1 MLAASSAA
9 SLLLCG
15 PAYSQA
21 PAPAPTAAPAPAA
34 APAPPA
40 AAATPAPAAAAPA
53 VTPAPAAA
61 PAASPAPAADDS
73 TALPDIEV
81 VAPKRVQPLRHARR
95 EVATEKRQRPTAAP
109 PPQTPEKR
117 LAGTNDKFDEARRVL
132 LAPGGA
138 GSYVMN
144 RQALEALPQGTNTP
158 LDKALLQVPGVS
170 QDSAS
175 SGELHVRNE
184 HANLQYRIN
193 GIMLPDGVGAFG
205 QIIDTGIVGSLA
217 LITGALPAQY
227 GLRTAGVLD
236 IQTKADAFNNSGS
249 VSVYG
254 GSHGNITTSAEY
266 GGTVGQTQYYVSGR
280 YFGSNVGIEN
290 PTPAYN
296 AIHDNTSQEKGFL
309 YLSTLIDPTSRL
321 TFMSGVSNGAYE
333 IPNNP
338 GQTPAPPFGSSSFNS
353 SQLNERQ
360 TEFNQF
366 NVLAYQHSGD
376 GIDYQ
381 LSYFNRYS
389 SLHFLPDPIGD
400 LVFNGVASDVYRQSF
415 INGIQEDTSYR
426 LGFAHTLKFGF
437 STSAEQSLVN
447 DGSTALRLDNSG
459 NPTDTTTS
467 AFDSNTKTGYL
478 FSTYLEDEWKVTNT
492 VTVNAGLRFDQMWQF
507 VDANQLSPR
516 LNATWKPYDGTT
528 FHAGYS
534 RNFTPP
540 EQVLAAPTN
549 LALLQGTSAQP
560 AVSQNDP
567 VQPERSNVYDIGVDQ
582 KIYAIPGLEMGLDAY
597 YKTATDLLDDGQF
610 GQAYVLSAFNY
621 ARGQNVGVELKANY
635 TNGNLRLY
643 GNVAWARQRAT
654 DIVSNQY
661 LFAPDELA
669 YIANGYVYTDHAQL
683 LTASAGASYL
693 WSGTKFSAD
702 MIYGSGLRNGFANT
716 TSLPSYTQ
724 VNLGVSHDFN
734 WVSATKPT
742 TLRFDVVNL
751 FDSIYEIRD
760 GSGIGVFA
768 PQFGPRRGFYF
779 GISQKL

>member
-1 MLAASSAA
+1 M
-9 SLLLCG
+9 
-15 PAYSQA
+15 
-21 PAPAPTAAPAPAA
+21 
-34 APAPPA
+34 
-40 AAATPAPAAAAPA
+40 
-53 VTPAPAAA
+53 V
-61 PAASPAPAADDS
+61 
-73 TALPDIEV
+73 ALPDVEIT
-81 VAPKRVQPLRHARR
+81 APKAVKPRRPVTRV
-95 EVATEKRQRPTAAP
+95 VTGKRSVRPPTSP
-109 PPQTPEKR
+109 PPTEAKIV
-117 LAGTNDKFDEARRVL
+117 ADKNEKFDEARRNIV
-132 LAPGGA
+132 AATGA
-138 GSYVMN
+138 GSYQMSQ
-144 RQALEALPQGTNTP
+144 QALEALPQGTNTT
-158 LDKALLQVPGVS
+158 LDRALLQAPGVS
-170 QDSAS
+170 QDSTAS
-175 SGELHVRNE
+175 GDLHVRNE

-236 IQTKADAFNNSGS
+236 IQTKADAFSNTGS

-266 GGTVGQTQYYVSGR
+266 GGTIGQTQYYVSGR
-280 YFGSNVGIEN
+280 YYGSSVGIEN

-309 YLSTLIDPTSRL
+309 YLSTVLDPTSRL
-321 TFMSGVSNGAYE
+321 TLMSGISNGTYQ

-338 GQTPAPPFGSSSFNS
+338 GQTPAFSLPGVAGFDS

-366 NVLAYQHSGD
+366 NVLAYQKSGD

-381 LSYFNRYS
+381 FSYFNRYS
-389 SLHFLPDPIGD
+389 QLHFTPDPIGD
-400 LVFNGVASDVYRQSF
+400 LVFNGVASDVYRQSV

-437 STSAEQSLVN
+437 SASAENSLVN
-447 DGSTALRLDNSG
+447 NISSVLAADPAGNQAFDASG
-459 NPTDTTTS
+459 NPLGPYS
-467 AFDSNTKTGYL
+467 VFDSSAKTGYL
-478 FSTYLEDEWKVTNT
+478 FSTYIVDEWKVTNT
-492 VTVNAGLRFDQMWQF
+492 VTINAGLRFDQMWQY

-516 LNATWKPYDGTT
+516 ASVTWKPTDDTS

-549 LALLQGTSAQP
+549 LALVQGSTAQP

-582 KIYAIPGLEMGLDAY
+582 KISAIPGLEVGVDAY

-610 GQAYVLSAFNY
+610 GAAYVLSAFNY
-621 ARGQNVGVELKANY
+621 ARAQNVGVELKTTY

-643 GNVAWARQRAT
+643 GNLAWARQRAT
-654 DIVSNQY
+654 DVVSNQY

-683 LTASAGASYL
+683 LTGSAGASYL
-693 WSGTKFSAD
+693 WNGTRFSAD

-716 TSLPSYTQ
+716 TTLPSYTQ
-724 VNLGVSHDFN
+724 VNLGVSHEFN
-734 WVSATKPT
+734 IVSAAKPT
-742 TLRFDVVNL
+742 TLRFDIVNL

-768 PQFGPRRGFYF
+768 PQYGPRRGFYF

>member
-9 SLLLCG
+9 SLLLFG
-15 PAYSQA
+15 PAYSQT
-21 PAPAPTAAPAPAA
+21 PAAPPPAA
-34 APAPPA
+34 APA
-40 AAATPAPAAAAPA
+40 TPAPSVAPAPPTAAPSTTA
-53 VTPAPAAA
+53 PVATAPAAPSSQA
-61 PAASPAPAADDS
+61 PAS
-73 TALPDIEV
+73 TGDAIALPDVEIA
-81 VAPKRVQPLRHARR
+81 APKRVQPIRHPRTR
-95 EVATEKRQRPTAAP
+95 IATERRRQPPLAP
-109 PPQTPEKR
+109 PPVSPEKR
-117 LAGTNDKFDEARRVL
+117 VAGVNEKFDEARRALV
-132 LAPGGA
+132 APAGA
-138 GSYVMN
+138 NSYQLS

-158 LDKALLQVPGVS
+158 LDKGLLQVPGVS

-266 GGTVGQTQYYVSGR
+266 GGTIGQTQYYVSGR
-280 YFGSNVGIEN
+280 YFGSSVGIEN

-309 YLSTLIDPTSRL
+309 YLSTVIDPTSRL
-321 TFMSGVSNGAYE
+321 TLMSGISNGAYQ

-338 GQTPAPPFGSSSFNS
+338 GQPPQFAPFGITNFDSAL
-353 SQLNERQ
+353 LNERQ
-360 TEFNQF
+360 QEFNQF
-366 NVLAYQHSGD
+366 NVLAYQKSAGD
-376 GIDYQ
+376 FDYQ
-381 LSYFNRYS
+381 ISYFNRYS
-389 SLHFLPDPIGD
+389 SLHFQPDPIGD

-437 STSAEQSLVN
+437 SASTENTLVN
-447 DGSTALRLDNSG
+447 NGSTALALDPG
-459 NPTDTTTS
+459 TGLPTDTPTS
-467 AFDSNTKTGYL
+467 VFDSNTKTGNL
-478 FSTYLEDEWKVTNT
+478 FSAYVADEWKVTNNF
-492 VTVNAGLRFDQMWQF
+492 TVNAGMRFDQTWQF
-507 VDANQLSPR
+507 IDANQLSPR
-516 LNATWKPYDGTT
+516 INATWKPYDGTT

-540 EQVLAAPTN
+540 EQVLAAPSN
-549 LALLQGTSAQP
+549 IALLQGTTAQT
-560 AVSQNDP
+560 AVSQADP

-643 GNVAWARQRAT
+643 GNIAWARQRAT
-654 DIVSNQY
+654 QIVSNQY
-661 LFAPDELA
+661 LFGPDELA
-669 YIANGYVYTDHAQL
+669 YIANAYVYTDHAQL

-693 WSGTKFSAD
+693 WNGTKFSAD

-724 VNLGVSHDFN
+724 VNVGLSHDFN